1 MFSKRAI
8 VNFQPVIREKLEL
21 LCKYIAKYKDTSS
34 VFNVLDAYAAFAG
47 DVITEYAFGIGYNH
61 LGLPDFHGS
70 FHDAYMA
77 MSEFS
82 HVAVMFPWIHT
93 VGSS

>member
-1 MFSKRAI
+1 M
-8 VNFQPVIREKLEL
+8 
-21 LCKYIAKYKDTSS
+21 SS
-34 VFNVLDAYAAFAG
+34 TFLDAYAAFAG
-47 DVITEYAFGIGYNH
+47 DVITEHAFGIGYNH
-61 LGLPDFHGS
+61 LDLPDLHGS

-82 HVAVMFPWIHT
+82 NVAVMFPWIHT